1 MSEVLLILQD
11 QIRRYGG
18 SYGVRDS
25 ALLSSAMAMPM
36 ATYEGKLLHS
46 ELIDQAAAYAYHV
59 CQNHPFI
66 DGNKR
71 TALAAALV
79 FLDLNGIEIHDPEEK
94 LYDLM
99 IEVAEGKRTKID
111 IAETLDELKAKKR
124 HSPKAKRD

>member
-18 SYGVRDS
+18 SYGVRDP
-25 ALLSSAMAMPM
+25 ALLSSAMAMPQ

-46 ELIDQAAAYAYHV
+46 ELIDQAAAYAYHL

-79 FLDLNGIEIHDPEEK
+79 FLDLNGIEISDPEEK
-94 LYDLM
+94 LYELM
-99 IEVAEGKRTKID
+99 INVAEGKRTKKE
-111 IAETLDELKAKKR
+111 IAEALRKLNGQKR
-124 HSPKAKRD
+124 RPQKHK